1 MQELWTPVRGFE
13 WYEVSREGLIRNFST
28 QKLLKPYPLPDGSMG
43 VKLQIGGKQSQQLVR
58 RIVADAYCPKPTENS
73 DSVIQKDYV
82 KSNCAASNLAW
93 RPRWFAWRYY
103 RQSQEPIKQDWQI
116 RPIRNRITNVLHANV
131 VDAGLY
137 DGTLWFDIYRSAQQ
151 RTWAF
156 PGMQY
161 EFMDLTWERV
171 DRIEAGL

>member
-13 WYEVSREGLIRNFST
+13 WYEVSREGLVRRIPSLRVLT
-28 QKLLKPYPLPDGSMG
+28 PYPLPDGSLG
-43 VKLQIGGKQSQQLVR
+43 LKLQRGGKQHQLLVR
-58 RIVADAYCPKPTENS
+58 RIVAEAYCTKPTENS
-73 DSVIQKDYV
+73 DTVIHKDYD
-82 KSNCAASNLAW
+82 KTNCTVTNLAW

-116 RPIRNRITNVLHANV
+116 RPIRNRITNVLFANV

-137 DGTLWFDIYRSAQQ
+137 DGTIWFDIYRSAQL

-161 EFMDLTWERV
+161 EFMDLSWERV